1 MPQFSHFRAIDEKYD
16 TINFEPM
23 LEFFIWAGALL
34 IAVTIH
40 EFAHAFTADKLG
52 DPTPGMQG
60 RISLNPL
67 RHLDPI
73 GTLMLLFFRF
83 GWGKP
88 VQFDPFNL
96 RHPKRDS
103 ALIALAGP
111 ASNLI
116 LATILS
122 LLINLSPNSLL
133 AVLSVPLILMNINL
147 AIFNLLPVPPLDG
160 AKVLYGILPM
170 EWAEEYNHF
179 MKDYGMFLLIL
190 LIIPIGGAS
199 LAINLILPIIS
210 FLTQLLL

>member
-1 MPQFSHFRAIDEKYD
+1 
-16 TINFEPM
+16 M
-23 LEFFIWAGALL
+23 LEVLIWAGALL

-40 EFAHAFTADKLG
+40 EFAHAFIADKLG

-73 GTLMLLFFRF
+73 GTLMLILFRF

-116 LATILS
+116 LATLLS
-122 LLINLSPNSLL
+122 LTIRLIPGSLL
-133 AVLSVPLILMNINL
+133 AVLAVPLILMNINL
-147 AIFNLLPVPPLDG
+147 AIFNFLPVPPLDG

-179 MKDYGMFLLIL
+179 MKDYGMILLIL
-190 LIIPIGGAS
+190 LIIPIGGIS
-199 LAINLILPIIS
+199 IAINLILPVIS
-210 FLTQLLL
+210 WLSGLLL

>member
-1 MPQFSHFRAIDEKYD
+1 
-16 TINFEPM
+16 M
-23 LEFFIWAGALL
+23 LEVLIWAGALL

-40 EFAHAFTADKLG
+40 EFAHAFIADKLG

-73 GTLMLLFFRF
+73 GTLMLILFRF

-116 LATILS
+116 LATLLS
-122 LLINLSPNSLL
+122 LTIRLIPGSLL
-133 AVLSVPLILMNINL
+133 AVLAVPLILMNINL
-147 AIFNLLPVPPLDG
+147 AIFNFLPVPPLDG

-179 MKDYGMFLLIL
+179 MKDYGMILLIL
-190 LIIPIGGAS
+190 LIIPIGGRS
-199 LAINLILPIIS
+199 IAINLILPVIN
-210 FLTQLLL
+210 FLVQLLL